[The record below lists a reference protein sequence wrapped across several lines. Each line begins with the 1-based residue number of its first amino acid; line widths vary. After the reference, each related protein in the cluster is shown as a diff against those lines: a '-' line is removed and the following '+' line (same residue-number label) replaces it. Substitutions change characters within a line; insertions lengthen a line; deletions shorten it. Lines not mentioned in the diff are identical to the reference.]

1 MPFEIQSLGSK
12 IPVLTLSAAIGIR
25 GLLPGASEYYRFDGG
40 IRYRPAL
47 PPIGYSPLTV
57 RGGHIVG
64 TVPYP
69 LLKLHEGNGTY
80 FYDPNAFSCMTFY
93 EFASDAWEA
102 HFFAPHFN
110 GILLGRIPLI
120 KKLKWREV
128 LVCKGVWGTLS
139 KENDGSLAAT
149 QAPLLFPPGM
159 TSVSDP
165 YVEVGFGVENIF
177 RLLRVDFIWRVT
189 HRDPKPGQEIQNF
202 AVNLGIKLKF

>member
-1 MPFEIQSLGSK
+1 M
-12 IPVLTLSAAIGIR
+12 
-25 GLLPGASEYYRFDGG
+25 
-40 IRYRPAL
+40 
-47 PPIGYSPLTV
+47 
-57 RGGHIVG
+57 
-64 TVPYP
+64 
-69 LLKLHEGNGTY
+69 N
-80 FYDPNAFSCMTFY
+80 FY
-93 EFASDAWEA
+93 EFASDTWVAL
-102 HFFAPHFN
+102 FFEHHFN

-189 HRDPKPGQEIQNF
+189 HRDRNPGRRSRISPSTW
-202 AVNLGIKLKF
+202 A

>member
-1 MPFEIQSLGSK
+1 MARWGALFLENQSK
-12 IPVLTLSAAIGIR
+12 GIR
-25 GLLPGASEYYRFDGG
+25 
-40 IRYRPAL
+40 
-47 PPIGYSPLTV
+47 V
-57 RGGHIVG
+57 V
-64 TVPYP
+64 
-69 LLKLHEGNGTY
+69 
-80 FYDPNAFSCMTFY
+80 
-93 EFASDAWEA
+93 
-102 HFFAPHFN
+102 
-110 GILLGRIPLI
+110 GILLI
-120 KKLKWREV
+120 KTLKWGEV